1 MPIRPLLISG
11 VVGLCFLTLIGCAS
25 HERTAAVPVD
35 PALIQNSYDYTKP
48 RDVHDKTKPVYML
61 PVINT
66 GWVKA
71 DVDSKTGQWLGG
83 HYVGTVVDQGHW
95 ATLEEAELSGRPY
108 MRADNG
114 QMIVPN
120 PVDAN
125 PGTGDN
131 GMEIDLTTMRKRLDK
146 LETAMVDAVPSN
158 PARESI
164 AANAVQRKKGG
175 SPTKSFPS
183 IQVGE
188 PEMEG
193 ATGKSSAGLRRA
205 KPSAI
210 TVGDEE
216 PRQAASLSEGQGG
229 RASTVLE
236 VPIGKAGQAMAVK
249 APQGD
254 YVVLEFLPKRAV
266 KAVYRGQTIRR
277 LAPEGKDVVQLT
289 LPQ

>member
-1 MPIRPLLISG
+1 MLGKPLLLASG
-11 VVGLCFLTLIGCAS
+11 AGICSLALIGCSS

-66 GWVKA
+66 GWAKA
-71 DVDSKTGQWLGG
+71 EVDSKTGQWVGG

-120 PVDAN
+120 PENAN

-131 GMEIDLTTMRKRLDK
+131 GMEIDLTTMRNRLEK
-146 LETAMVDAVPSN
+146 LETTMADAIPNPPS
-158 PARESI
+158 REAI
-164 AANAVQRKKGG
+164 AANALQRKKGT
-175 SPTKSFPS
+175 SSTKSLPS

-188 PEMEG
+188 PETEG
-193 ATGKSSAGLRRA
+193 AA
-205 KPSAI
+205 KPLSGPSRRKTSAI
-210 TVGDEE
+210 TVGEEE
-216 PRQAASLSEGQGG
+216 PVRRSPSQNGSGGQSG
-229 RASTVLE
+229 AVLE
-236 VPIGKAGQAMAVK
+236 VPIGKAGQSMAVK

-254 YVVLEFLPKRAV
+254 YVVLQFLPNRAV

>member
-1 MPIRPLLISG
+1 MRTKPLLIAG
-11 VVGLCFLTLIGCAS
+11 GGALCTFALIGCSS
-25 HERTAAVPVD
+25 HERMAAVPVD

-66 GWVKA
+66 GWAKA
-71 DVDSKTGQWLGG
+71 EVDSKTGQWVGG

-120 PVDAN
+120 PGDAN

-131 GMEIDLTTMRKRLDK
+131 GMEIDLTTMRHRLDK
-146 LETAMVDAVPSN
+146 LETAMADSVPSD
-158 PARESI
+158 PAREAVAS
-164 AANAVQRKKGG
+164 NALQRKKGG
-175 SPTKSFPS
+175 LPTKSFPT
-183 IQVGE
+183 IRVGE
-188 PEMEG
+188 PDVE
-193 ATGKSSAGLRRA
+193 AAGKPLSGPKHSR
-205 KPSAI
+205 PSLI

-216 PRQAASLSEGQGG
+216 PTKTASLSEGQRGHSG
-229 RASTVLE
+229 AVLE
-236 VPIGKAGQAMAVK
+236 VPIGRAGQAMAVK

-254 YVVLEFLPKRAV
+254 YVVLEFLPNRAV